1 MIQEITLA
9 AESEM
14 PIKPLLE
21 SAIRS
26 ELEKLQLAIL
36 RTKRRLDRFEEKY
49 EMGTNQFKKK
59 YESAELSESLD
70 YIEWFGEIETLSMLL
85 DRQKALIGVCFVD

>member
-26 ELEKLQLAIL
+26 ELEKLRLAIV
-36 RTKRRLDRFEEKY
+36 RTKRRLDQFEEKY
-49 EMGTNQFKKK
+49 EMDTIQFKKK
-59 YESAELSESLD
+59 YETAELVESLD
-70 YIEWFGEIETLSMLL
+70 FIEWFGEIETLSALIS
-85 DRQKALIGVCFVD
+85 RQKALTGVSFVD

>member
-1 MIQEITLA
+1 MQEITLA

-26 ELEKLQLAIL
+26 ELEKLQMAIV
-36 RTKRRLDRFEEKY
+36 RTRRRLDHFEEKY
-49 EMGTNQFKKK
+49 EMDTFQFKKK
-59 YESAELSESLD
+59 YVSAELSESLD
-70 YIEWFGEIETLSMLL
+70 YIEWFGEIETLSMLI
-85 DRQKALIGVCFVD
+85 DRQKALTGINFVD